1 MQNHNAAVLLHDK
14 NIRNNRIL
22 HHKVPVVQY
31 TTIYD
36 VLNNYTEAPKNNSAQ
51 SYTTKAPEY
60 CTTKAPEYCTTSYAA
75 QPLTTRLLST
85 TPFQAITPMLQL
97 ITLPK
102 RSNATLKRPSYFS
115 AQNYHTAAAPSYYVE
130 PKYYTEVPVCYTTTH
145 AALSYHTDAP
155 NYYNTK
161 APEYYITT

>member
-36 VLNNYTEAPKNNSAQ
+36 VLNYYTEAPKNNSAQ
-51 SYTTKAPEY
+51 SYTTKAPEYCTTKAPEY

-85 TPFQAITPMLQL
+85 TPFQAIT
-97 ITLPK
+97 LPK
-102 RSNATLKRPSYFS
+102 RSNATLKRP
-115 AQNYHTAAAPSYYVE
+115 TAAPSYYVE
-130 PKYYTEVPVCYTTTH
+130 PKYYTEVPVYYTTTH

-155 NYYNTK
+155 KYYNTK